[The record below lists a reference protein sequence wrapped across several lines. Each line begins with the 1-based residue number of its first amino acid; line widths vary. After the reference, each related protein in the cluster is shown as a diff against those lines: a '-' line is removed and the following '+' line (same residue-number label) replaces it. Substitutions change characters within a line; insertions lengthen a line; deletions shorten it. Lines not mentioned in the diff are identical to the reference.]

1 MIITNRLAYISTSEI
16 IYFSFV
22 WESEVTLGS
31 TLRPLILNT
40 FINYIINVIN
50 IPQYLLFVDDLKI
63 IVVLIILT
71 TVSIF
76 SLIIT
81 LCRTGVSKIQF
92 VMCSLVEAD
101 RCFNGSYC
109 VHHRGDK

>member
-1 MIITNRLAYISTSEI
+1 MIITNRLASISTSEI

-22 WESEVTLGS
+22 RESKVTLGS

-50 IPQYLLFVDDLKI
+50 SPQYLLFVDDLKI
-63 IVVLIILT
+63 IVVFIILI

-76 SLIIT
+76 SLIIM
-81 LCRTGVSKIQF
+81 LCRTGVSK
-92 VMCSLVEAD
+92 M
-101 RCFNGSYC
+101 
-109 VHHRGDK
+109 